1 MSGLRLAAG
10 PRRILVLSASVGGG
24 HLRAAEAVEAAC
36 RLRHPEAE
44 VRNLDVLT
52 LTPAPFRRLYARGY
66 LDLVNHAPELLGL
79 LYDRTN
85 RAPRGRTAER
95 LRLAVER
102 VNTRPLVDLLAE
114 FEPDVICHTHFLS
127 AEILAR
133 RQRRRGLRAP
143 QAIVVTDF
151 DVHRFWL
158 SPAAARYCVARED
171 NLDHLAALGVPR
183 ERVAVTGIPILPAFA
198 SLPPVEELRRKHD
211 VAGDR
216 PLVLVL
222 CGGFGVGPIED
233 LVRSLWAHL
242 HGAELVI
249 VTGRNQDLQRR
260 LEGQARRAPLPTRVL
275 GFTTEMHE
283 WMALADLAV
292 GKSGGLTTS
301 EALAC
306 GLPLVVT
313 HPIPG
318 QETRNAT
325 MLYEEGAAISGEN
338 PLTLGPRVARLLAS
352 PERLD
357 ALRRNARRL
366 GRPQAAAD
374 VAGQLGRLALSAPA

>member
-1 MSGLRLAAG
+1 MGGS
-10 PRRILVLSASVGGG
+10 PRRILILSASVGGG

-36 RLRHPEAE
+36 RLRHPGAE

-52 LTPAPFRRLYARGY
+52 LTPAPFRRVYARGY

-85 RAPRGRTAER
+85 RPPRGRAAER
-95 LRLAVER
+95 LRLVVER
-102 VNTRPLVDLLAE
+102 LNTRPLVDLLAE

-127 AEILAR
+127 AEILAH
-133 RQRRRGLRAP
+133 RQRRRGLLSP

-158 SPAAARYCVARED
+158 SPAAALYCVARED

-183 ERVAVTGIPILPAFA
+183 ERVEVTGIPILPAFA
-198 SLPPVEELRRKHD
+198 SLPPVEDLRRKHQ
-211 VAGDR
+211 VEGGR

-222 CGGFGVGPIED
+222 CGGFGVGPIEE
-233 LVRSLWAHL
+233 LVRSLWGQL
-242 HGAELVI
+242 REAELVI
-249 VTGRNQDLQRR
+249 VTGRNQDLAKR
-260 LEGQARRAPLPTRVL
+260 LGAQARRAPLPTRIL

-292 GKSGGLTTS
+292 GKPGGLTTS

-318 QETRNAT
+318 QETRNAV
-325 MLYEEGAAISGEN
+325 MLYEEGAAVSGEN
-338 PLTLGPRVARLLAS
+338 PLTVAARVARLLAS
-352 PERLD
+352 PERLE

-374 VAGQLGRLALSAPA
+374 VAERLGRLALSARA

>member
-66 LDLVNHAPELLGL
+66 LDLVNHSPEPLGL

-95 LRLAVER
+95 L
-102 VNTRPLVDLLAE
+102 
-114 FEPDVICHTHFLS
+114 
-127 AEILAR
+127 
-133 RQRRRGLRAP
+133 
-143 QAIVVTDF
+143 
-151 DVHRFWL
+151 
-158 SPAAARYCVARED
+158 
-171 NLDHLAALGVPR
+171 
-183 ERVAVTGIPILPAFA
+183 
-198 SLPPVEELRRKHD
+198 
-211 VAGDR
+211 
-216 PLVLVL
+216 
-222 CGGFGVGPIED
+222 
-233 LVRSLWAHL
+233 
-242 HGAELVI
+242 
-249 VTGRNQDLQRR
+249 
-260 LEGQARRAPLPTRVL
+260 
-275 GFTTEMHE
+275 
-283 WMALADLAV
+283 
-292 GKSGGLTTS
+292 
-301 EALAC
+301 
-306 GLPLVVT
+306 
-313 HPIPG
+313 PG

-338 PLTLGPRVARLLAS
+338 PFTVGQRVARLLAS

-366 GRPQAAAD
+366 GRPQAAAA
-374 VAGQLGRLALSAPA
+374 VAEQLGRLALSARA